1 MASRTLKRSNG
12 EEEIV
17 ATQALDLAK
26 PIDAKYLRNVVA
38 NGRMRDQ
45 RPWKWYREIGEIHYA
60 ISRGAKI
67 AGYATITARKLN
79 KDGTP
84 GDIISSGPEAEIAAT
99 LSSPYG
105 GPRAFIDRFFTLMK
119 IPGDAYLI
127 KCMEDGEH
135 VGYDFIGA
143 SEISR
148 NDTSGGSLGQDTDAV
163 FRPGSKIHRI
173 TLPAA
178 GSTNGEEL
186 SIEIAAENFLGR
198 IWRPSNQFVDM
209 ADSPMRALD
218 VECEQLHLLT
228 LGIKAKLLNRLAL
241 NGIFFIPQGMND
253 IKTGVPDG
261 QSNPAVH
268 ENKVMDSLIKAATF
282 AVQNPESAEA
292 AIPIF
297 MSGDLAMGDAI
308 RHIVFDREIYK
319 VDMDLRHE
327 LITRLLMGLDVQ
339 PQHVK
344 GLGDANH
351 WCSDTET
358 EIMCLTRGWTNQRD
372 LRVGDVVLTLD
383 HATGASAWQPV
394 KDIYRAEVVDEPML
408 SMESQSHSSLS
419 TKAHRWPIIKTGR
432 KVAGSN
438 RRWTTAEQGFTS
450 TDRVPVAARLIDDSD
465 ERKWTD
471 DFVRLVAAYT
481 SDGTI
486 LHYYKSAGEYI
497 RICKFDDDEIV
508 QLRRVLT
515 SVYGDHVGW
524 REHAHKTGP
533 IEGVAFAL
541 NQGPSQLL
549 RDVTGE
555 LKAVKL
561 SFVDQ
566 LTSAQLDLF
575 LDSMIEI
582 GDGIRVGNSIQLF
595 QVEPSRLDAFEYAA
609 ILAGR
614 KVTRGV
620 RNQQT
625 GFGERPLS
633 WLQISTSRKSFS
645 PVDCIQ
651 EWVPYTGIVWC
662 PVTENTT
669 WLARRNGKVFYT
681 GNSAWAVSDDE
692 RRINI
697 QPDMETLCWALTR
710 LVLYREMKVLQ
721 ATNSK
726 ITDARISK
734 TCLWYDLTAAN
745 VKTNLAEDARQ
756 AQDRILISPASAR
769 RLTGLSESDA
779 PSDLESIRMIGLKQ
793 GDAYLATYGM
803 PEAKKFDWSKI
814 GSHSGG
820 PDPASPAD
828 NPTQVGPGV
837 GSPGAPGKSE
847 SDTPRKLRP
856 A

>member
-1 MASRTLKRSNG
+1 MASRTLKRSSG

-17 ATQALDLAK
+17 ATQALDLSKAF
-26 PIDAKYLRNVVA
+26 DAKYLRNVVGV
-38 NGRMRDQ
+38 GRMQDQ
-45 RPWKWYREIGEIHYA
+45 RPWKWYRSIGEIHYA
-60 ISRGAKI
+60 VSRGAKI
-67 AGYATITARKLN
+67 AGYATITARKLD
-79 KDGTP
+79 KEGKP
-84 GDIISSGPEAEIAAT
+84 GDIITSGPEADIAAS

-105 GPRAFIDRFFTLMK
+105 GKRALIDRFFTLMK
-119 IPGDAYLI
+119 IPGDCYLI
-127 KCMEDGEH
+127 KCMDGSEH
-135 VGYDFIGA
+135 VGYDFIGS
-143 SEISR
+143 SEISS
-148 NDTSGGSLGQDTDAV
+148 NDTSGGSLGQDSDAV

-178 GSTNGEEL
+178 GSTTGEEL

-198 IWRPSNQFVDM
+198 VWRPSNQFVDM

-253 IKTGVPDG
+253 IKTGIPDG
-261 QSNPAVH
+261 KSNPAVH
-268 ENKVMDSLIKAATF
+268 ENKVMDALIKAATF

-297 MSGDLAMGDAI
+297 MSGDLAMGEAI

-344 GLGDANH
+344 GLGDSSH
-351 WCSDTET
+351 W
-358 EIMCLTRGWTNQRD
+358 
-372 LRVGDVVLTLD
+372 
-383 HATGASAWQPV
+383 
-394 KDIYRAEVVDEPML
+394 
-408 SMESQSHSSLS
+408 
-419 TKAHRWPIIKTGR
+419 
-432 KVAGSN
+432 
-438 RRWTTAEQGFTS
+438 
-450 TDRVPVAARLIDDSD
+450 
-465 ERKWTD
+465 
-471 DFVRLVAAYT
+471 
-481 SDGTI
+481 
-486 LHYYKSAGEYI
+486 
-497 RICKFDDDEIV
+497 
-508 QLRRVLT
+508 
-515 SVYGDHVGW
+515 
-524 REHAHKTGP
+524 
-533 IEGVAFAL
+533 
-541 NQGPSQLL
+541 
-549 RDVTGE
+549 
-555 LKAVKL
+555 
-561 SFVDQ
+561 
-566 LTSAQLDLF
+566 
-575 LDSMIEI
+575 
-582 GDGIRVGNSIQLF
+582 
-595 QVEPSRLDAFEYAA
+595 
-609 ILAGR
+609 
-614 KVTRGV
+614 
-620 RNQQT
+620 
-625 GFGERPLS
+625 
-633 WLQISTSRKSFS
+633 
-645 PVDCIQ
+645 
-651 EWVPYTGIVWC
+651 
-662 PVTENTT
+662 
-669 WLARRNGKVFYT
+669 
-681 GNSAWAVSDDE
+681 SAWAVSDDE

-710 LVLYREMKVLQ
+710 LVLYREMKILQ

-734 TCLWYDLTAAN
+734 TCLWYDLTEAN

-756 AQDRILISPASAR
+756 AQDRIIIGPPAAR

-779 PSDLESIRMIGLKQ
+779 PTELEAIRMIGLKQ

-803 PEAKKFDWSKI
+803 AEAKNFDWTKI